1 MVENQIVIIEPRTKL
16 TQSITEKTRPE
27 SNSNIC
33 NNIRGNNNLNSILK
47 KMDDETGLQYID
59 MPRIETAKINNNNMI
74 KELNCNIDEDKNDKL
89 ILNTTTKKGNKKN
102 IDLYFLPKRVDAN
115 GNDIVKG
122 GKHRVT
128 FIDKITQK
136 SFYEV
141 INIESFKE
149 YNKMYENKSSSNN
162 KFNSCCV
169 II

>member
-1 MVENQIVIIEPRTKL
+1 MVENQIVIIEPRIKL

-59 MPRIETAKINNNNMI
+59 MPRIETAKINNNNI
-74 KELNCNIDEDKNDKL
+74 NIDEDKNDKL

>member
-1 MVENQIVIIEPRTKL
+1 MVENQIVIIEPRIKL

-89 ILNTTTKKGNKKN
+89 MLNTTTKKGNKKN

-149 YNKMYENKSSSNN
+149 YNGENENSKKKSVYC
-162 KFNSCCV
+162 KCV